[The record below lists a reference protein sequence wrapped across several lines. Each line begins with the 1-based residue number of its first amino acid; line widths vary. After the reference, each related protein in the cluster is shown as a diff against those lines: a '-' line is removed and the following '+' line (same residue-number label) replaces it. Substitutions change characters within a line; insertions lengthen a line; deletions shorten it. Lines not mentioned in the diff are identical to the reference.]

1 MKKFK
6 KILSATLGMALS
18 IGGFAT
24 NLHAGNDIISTH
36 LETYLQYKE
45 NLCQYMFLNN
55 INSVNFFDLRY
66 NLNVVP
72 ADERQLI
79 LGDSQKLV
87 RSLSSIARNFRN
99 SSQEEQND
107 MIKKFLKVYCIS
119 KGYNYRNILNVI
131 NSKTIVNSEIYPFQ
145 NASIESEILNQHGV
159 EFCVEFAQELTE
171 DEQTLFFEH
180 GINPDPDENTID
192 FGI

>member
-6 KILSATLGMALS
+6 KLLSATLGMALS

-24 NLHAGNDIISTH
+24 NLQAGNDIISTH

-55 INSVNFFDLRY
+55 INFVNFFDLRY

-72 ADERQLI
+72 ADAQQLI
-79 LGDSQKLV
+79 LRDSQKLV

-145 NASIESEILNQHGV
+145 NASIEPEILNQHGM
-159 EFCVEFAQELTE
+159 EICVEFAQELTE
-171 DEQTLFFEH
+171 DEQTLFFEY
-180 GINPDPDENTID
+180 GINPGPDENTID

>member
-6 KILSATLGMALS
+6 KLLSATLGMALS

-24 NLHAGNDIISTH
+24 SLHAGNDIISTH

-55 INSVNFFDLRY
+55 INFVNFFDLRY

-72 ADERQLI
+72 ADARQLI

-87 RSLSSIARNFRN
+87 RSLSSIGRNFSN

-119 KGYNYRNILNVI
+119 KGYNYRNILNII
-131 NSKTIVNSEIYPFQ
+131 NSKTIVNSKIYPFQ
-145 NASIESEILNQHGV
+145 NASIEPEILNQHGM
-159 EFCVEFAQELTE
+159 EICVEFAQELTE
-171 DEQTLFFEH
+171 DEQTLFFEY

>member
-6 KILSATLGMALS
+6 KLLSATLGMALS
-18 IGGFAT
+18 IGGFVT

-45 NLCQYMFLNN
+45 ILCQYMFLNN
-55 INSVNFFDLRY
+55 INFVNFFDLRY

-72 ADERQLI
+72 ADARQLI

-87 RSLSSIARNFRN
+87 GSLSSIGRNFSN

-119 KGYNYRNILNVI
+119 KGYNYRTILNII
-131 NSKTIVNSEIYPFQ
+131 NSKTIVNSKIYPFQ
-145 NASIESEILNQHGV
+145 NASIESGILNQHGM
-159 EFCVEFAQELTE
+159 EICVEFAQELTE
-171 DEQTLFFEH
+171 DEQTLFFEY

>member
-6 KILSATLGMALS
+6 KLLSATLGMALS

-24 NLHAGNDIISTH
+24 NLQAGNDIISTH

-55 INSVNFFDLRY
+55 INFVNFFDLRY

-72 ADERQLI
+72 ADAQQLI
-79 LGDSQKLV
+79 LRDSQKLV

-145 NASIESEILNQHGV
+145 NASIEPEILNQHGM
-159 EFCVEFAQELTE
+159 EICIKFAQELTE
-171 DEQTLFFEH
+171 DEQTLFFEY
-180 GINPDPDENTID
+180 GINPDPDESTID

>member
-6 KILSATLGMALS
+6 KLLSATLGMALS

-24 NLHAGNDIISTH
+24 HLHAGNDIISTH

-55 INSVNFFDLRY
+55 INFVNFFDLRY

-72 ADERQLI
+72 ADARQLI

-87 RSLSSIARNFRN
+87 RSLSSIGRNFSN

-119 KGYNYRNILNVI
+119 KGYNYRNILNII
-131 NSKTIVNSEIYPFQ
+131 NSKTIVNSKIYPFQ
-145 NASIESEILNQHGV
+145 NASIEPEILNQHGM
-159 EFCVEFAQELTE
+159 EICVEFAQELTE
-171 DEQTLFFEH
+171 DEQTLFFEY

>member
-6 KILSATLGMALS
+6 KLLSATLGMALS

-24 NLHAGNDIISTH
+24 SLHAGNDIISTH

-55 INSVNFFDLRY
+55 INFVNFFDLRY

-72 ADERQLI
+72 ADARQLI

-87 RSLSSIARNFRN
+87 RSLSSIGRNFSN

-119 KGYNYRNILNVI
+119 KGYNYRNILNII
-131 NSKTIVNSEIYPFQ
+131 NSKTIVNSKIYPFQ
-145 NASIESEILNQHGV
+145 NASIESGILNQHGM
-159 EFCVEFAQELTE
+159 EICIKFAQELTE
-171 DEQTLFFEH
+171 DEQTLFFEY

>member
-6 KILSATLGMALS
+6 KLLSATLGMALS

-24 NLHAGNDIISTH
+24 NLQAGNDIISTH

-55 INSVNFFDLRY
+55 INFVNFFDLRY

-72 ADERQLI
+72 ADAQQLI
-79 LGDSQKLV
+79 LRDSQKLV

-131 NSKTIVNSEIYPFQ
+131 NSKTIVNSEIYTFQ
-145 NASIESEILNQHGV
+145 NASIEPEILNQHGM
-159 EFCVEFAQELTE
+159 EICIKFAQELTE
-171 DEQTLFFEH
+171 DEQTLFFEY

>member
-6 KILSATLGMALS
+6 KLLSATLGMALS

-24 NLHAGNDIISTH
+24 NLQAGNDIISTH

-55 INSVNFFDLRY
+55 INFVNFFDLRY

-72 ADERQLI
+72 ADARQLI

-145 NASIESEILNQHGV
+145 NASIEPEILNQHGM
-159 EFCVEFAQELTE
+159 EICVEFAQELTE
-171 DEQTLFFEH
+171 DEQTLFFEY
-180 GINPDPDENTID
+180 GINPGPDENTID